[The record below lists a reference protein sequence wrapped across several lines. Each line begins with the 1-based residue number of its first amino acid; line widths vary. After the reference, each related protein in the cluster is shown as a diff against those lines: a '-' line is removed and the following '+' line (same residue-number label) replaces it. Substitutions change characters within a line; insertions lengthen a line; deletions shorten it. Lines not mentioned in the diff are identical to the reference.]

1 MWCIGLACERS
12 ITLTSGCRV
21 STLSMS
27 SYSVTVSM
35 FNKDVFIVF
44 NVSDDKITKGFR
56 FLVFVALEICVFMQG
71 FCVLYNN
78 G

>member
-1 MWCIGLACERS
+1 
-12 ITLTSGCRV
+12 
-21 STLSMS
+21 
-27 SYSVTVSM
+27 M

>member
-1 MWCIGLACERS
+1 
-12 ITLTSGCRV
+12 
-21 STLSMS
+21 
-27 SYSVTVSM
+27 M

-44 NVSDDKITKGFR
+44 NASDDKITKGFR
-56 FLVFVALEICVFMQG
+56 FLVFVTLEICVFMQG